1 MIKKKAIIEGLYTEG
16 SMEKVKEALN
26 KVNNAVSVT
35 VTREE
40 ALIEGDTSDED
51 IVAAVEEA
59 GFNINMLQEI

>member
-26 KVNNAVSVT
+26 KVNNAISVT